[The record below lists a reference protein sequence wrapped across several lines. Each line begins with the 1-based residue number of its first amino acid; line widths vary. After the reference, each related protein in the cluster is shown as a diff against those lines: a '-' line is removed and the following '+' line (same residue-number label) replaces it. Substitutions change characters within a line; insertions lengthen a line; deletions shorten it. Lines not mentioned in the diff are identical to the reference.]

1 MYSAR
6 LPNRKSV
13 LIAVLLLLSGCG
25 VLTAPNVPATLRV
38 ESTAYILEAT
48 AIAASLTT
56 REVQVALTALA
67 AQTEVAQNS
76 SINRVLMATA
86 RAVIPPTP
94 PREVGV
100 APEGAGMM
108 DEAMV
113 ESGQSESAPAADSS
127 LAGQFVSTGVT
138 TAKRDSD
145 GCAVSFQTQFT
156 ADIYE
161 IYVITRAVSLRAGT
175 VMGAQWSYN
184 GEVVAQNSWTAPQDE
199 TNFCIWFFINADTVP
214 LSPGEWTVRLTA
226 DGRGID
232 PLVPF
237 TILDSGA

>member
-1 MYSAR
+1 MIAR
-6 LPNRKSV
+6 LLPSKWV
-13 LIAVLLLLSGCG
+13 VIAALLSGCG
-25 VLTAPNVPATLRV
+25 ALTAPNVPATLRT
-38 ESTAYILEAT
+38 ESTAYVIEAT
-48 AIAASLTT
+48 AIAESLAT

-67 AQTEVAQNS
+67 AQTEVAQS
-76 SINRVLMATA
+76 SGINRVLMATA

-100 APEGAGMM
+100 APQGAGIM
-108 DEAMV
+108 DESL
-113 ESGQSESAPAADSS
+113 EGEGQTGSSVAVDPS
-127 LAGQFVSTGVT
+127 LAGQFINTGVT

-145 GCAVSFQTQFT
+145 GCAESFQTQFT
-156 ADIYE
+156 ADTYE

-184 GEVVAQNSWTAPQDE
+184 GEVVAQNSWTASQDE
-199 TNFCIWFFINADTVP
+199 SDFCIWFFINADTVQ